1 MRLSWRCA
9 RGARDDLPEVKR
21 LRIGT
26 LETPLRVARRH
37 HPFVASKA
45 DWFDNC
51 DGLPQLRR
59 FPD

>member
-1 MRLSWRCA
+1 VRKRC
-9 RGARDDLPEVKR
+9 RDDLPEVKR

-51 DGLPQLRR
+51 DGLPQLRC